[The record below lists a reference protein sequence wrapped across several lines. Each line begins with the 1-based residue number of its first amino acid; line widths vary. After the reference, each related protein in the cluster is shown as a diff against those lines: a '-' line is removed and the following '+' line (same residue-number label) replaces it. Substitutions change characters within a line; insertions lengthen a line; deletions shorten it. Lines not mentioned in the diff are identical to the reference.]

1 MGSSIPHNLPL
12 VFLDQCCDLLDSAIA
27 EEDWGNCQA
36 IVVTLL
42 VRAMGEREGEREGGR
57 KGEKRGREEE
67 SRRENV
73 KRRGE
78 ECIFLMLGGSASL
91 FEERSPQGRRAGSVQ
106 GESQVTHPHIQYSYS
121 VQRS

>member
-42 VRAMGEREGEREGGR
+42 VRAMGEREREREREREGGR
-57 KGEKRGREEE
+57 GSREKRGREEE

-73 KRRGE
+73 
-78 ECIFLMLGGSASL
+78 
-91 FEERSPQGRRAGSVQ
+91 RS
-106 GESQVTHPHIQYSYS
+106 E
-121 VQRS
+121 